1 MIYVG
6 SRYTNTALYNRNGT
20 LTFNQRN
27 RFTFGTKNSVSH
39 IYCDYDRLD
48 NLAVKYYG
56 NPQLYWVILDANPQ
70 YRCEMDINIGDTLL
84 IPNYEEVR
92 VCLGL

>member
-39 IYCDYDRLD
+39 IYCDFTTF
-48 NLAVKYYG
+48 KK
-56 NPQLYWVILDANPQ
+56 
-70 YRCEMDINIGDTLL
+70 
-84 IPNYEEVR
+84 
-92 VCLGL
+92 